1 MFELTYWIVSEPFS
15 SPFMKYNLNSSK
27 ATCDTN
33 TSVGKIINTSVANIL
48 PEKYHNF
55 RYPCCF
61 WPIVEDVFSLRDMS
75 KTMYV

>member
-1 MFELTYWIVSEPFS
+1 MYWIVNEPFS
-15 SPFMKYNLNSSK
+15 SPFMKYNLISSK
-27 ATCDTN
+27 ATCDNN

-61 WPIVEDVFSLRDMS
+61 WSIVEDVFLFCDMP
-75 KTMYV
+75 KAKYE